1 MYIPNF
7 ILQVFFKLIW
17 HFLTWLNLWPLLHL
31 DPFVLKFYAT
41 IAEDHPDDLSPSAT
55 VKVQQLN
62 FRSHFDCVQT
72 QKYRGKDVA
81 PWENGPQLEVIL

>member
-17 HFLTWLNLWPLLHL
+17 QFLTWLNLWPLLHL

-41 IAEDHPDDLSPSAT
+41 IAKDHPDDLSPSTT
-55 VKVQQLN
+55 VKVQQFN
-62 FRSHFDCVQT
+62 FRSHFDYLQRDGCCSVGEST
-72 QKYRGKDVA
+72 ATRGDFVRA
-81 PWENGPQLEVIL
+81 